1 MYHNPALYPRLFPWL
16 YPYGLG
22 GFDNAKI
29 ECRLGRVNQIRHR
42 LLYGDRRF
50 QTDQYFPFLVFNQEQ
65 IRASTTGGYL
75 LTERANFKSVADKI
89 LSVNKDVLQNLIER
103 GRNGAMSE
111 PYSEEE
117 KRCMELL
124 TLVDFVAAKVPGSTT
139 QRRKQRSELRSLI
152 IAYNMPMFFI
162 TFAPVDFKHPIC
174 LYYCGQTIDLADR
187 APELPSCGSR
197 LRLIASNPVA
207 CARFFHL
214 MVQTFMKEVLRIG
227 TDDGREGIFGKS
239 STFYGTVE

>member
-1 MYHNPALYPRLFPWL
+1 LY
-16 YPYGLG
+16 
-22 GFDNAKI
+22 A
-29 ECRLGRVNQIRHR
+29 
-42 LLYGDRRF
+42 DRRF
-50 QTDQYFPFLVFNQEQ
+50 QTDRYFPFVVFNQEQ
-65 IRASTTGGYL
+65 VRASTTGGYL

-89 LSVNKDVLQNLIER
+89 LNTDKDVLQKLIDR
-103 GRNGAMSE
+103 GRNGWISE
-111 PYSEEE
+111 PYSEDE

-124 TLVDFVAAKVPGSTT
+124 TLVDFVAAKVAGSSS

-174 LYYCGQTIDLADR
+174 LYYCGQAVDLTDR
-187 APELPSCGSR
+187 APDLPSCANR

-214 MVQTFMKEVLRIG
+214 MVETFMKEVLRIG
-227 TDDGREGIFGKS
+227 DEDGREGIFGKS
-239 STFYGTVE
+239 SSFYGTVE